1 MSFLNEASKLFTNK
15 YFLYFVMFLSVTNI
29 FGYLVTN
36 KLNAIVFFILIGV
49 LTHQFSKNMAVVLL
63 VSLLA
68 TNFLMVNRS
77 MREGLENQV
86 AEDAPAVKKIV
97 ETDEEIAKA
106 VPAVKTAKNNDE
118 IKEAIN
124 NSNAKQGEPTKPV
137 DMNNEDLNMSEEE
150 ADAPKGVGEKIS
162 TNKKGKT
169 EEHFGPRL
177 DYAATIEQSYQNL
190 DNLLGTDSIKQ
201 LTTDTQKLM
210 QQQQN
215 LFNTMNQ
222 MVPVLEGAQNM
233 LKTFKID
240 GLTDSLKNIGGLTK
254 MPIPAPQ
261 K

>member
-1 MSFLNEASKLFTNK
+1 MNFANEASKLLTNK
-15 YFLYFVMFLSVTNI
+15 YFLYFIVFLASTNI
-29 FGYLVTN
+29 LGYLVTN
-36 KLNAIVFFILIGV
+36 QLKAVIFFVLIGI
-49 LTHQFSKNMAVVLL
+49 LTRQFSKNMSVILL

-68 TNFLMVNRS
+68 TNFLMSSRM
-77 MREGLENQV
+77 MREGLENKD
-86 AEDAPAVKKIV
+86 DAPAVKKV
-97 ETDEEIAKA
+97 METDEEIAKA
-106 VPAVKTAKNNDE
+106 VPIV
-118 IKEAIN
+118 KEAKD
-124 NSNAKQGEPTKPV
+124 NASVGEAIKNTDKKLDGPTKPV
-137 DMNNEDLNMSEEE
+137 DINNEDLNKSDE
-150 ADAPKGVGEKIS
+150 DPNAPQGVGEKIS
-162 TNKKGKT
+162 NNKKGKT

-240 GLTDSLKNIGGLTK
+240 GLADSLKSIGGLQSV
-254 MPIPAPQ
+254 PIA
-261 K
+261 KK

>member
-15 YFLYFVMFLSVTNI
+15 YFLYFVMFLTATNI

-86 AEDAPAVKKIV
+86 AEDSPAVKKIV

-118 IKEAIN
+118 VKDVIN
-124 NSNAKQGEPTKPV
+124 NSNSKQGEPTKPV

-240 GLTDSLKNIGGLTK
+240 GLTNSLKNIGGLTK